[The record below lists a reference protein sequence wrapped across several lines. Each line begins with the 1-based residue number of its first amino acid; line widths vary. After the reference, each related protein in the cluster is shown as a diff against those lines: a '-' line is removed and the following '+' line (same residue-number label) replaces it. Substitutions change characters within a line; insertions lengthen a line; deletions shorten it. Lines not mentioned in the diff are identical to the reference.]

1 MRVSVLFFCIA
12 CFTTVRATQSLSDLQ
27 KQLHDAIAQ
36 SDAELE
42 EQRVQFANKLL
53 PTLLED
59 VIAKREKKCVPLD
72 QTLRICT
79 FCDWWNKE
87 FEYVDCYRETTTNTA
102 PGTMWGHV
110 YTGNVC
116 FERK

>member
-1 MRVSVLFFCIA
+1 MFFCIA
-12 CFTTVRATQSLSDLQ
+12 CFTTVNATLSLFDLQ

-36 SDAELE
+36 SDAGLE

-72 QTLRICT
+72 QALRIAT

-87 FEYVDCYRETTTNTA
+87 FEYVDCYSEMELGA
-102 PGTMWGHV
+102 PNGIYGYMR
-110 YTGNVC
+110 TGNVC